1 MTPQR
6 FAESNIVMRA
16 PAGMPECHDVHA
28 WTDGERTLVAFRPEP
43 DELVRL
49 NLGEPIF
56 IHICQAPMPPV
67 GLSVGSPF
75 QLEEKKEEE

>member
-16 PAGMPECHDVHA
+16 PKGMPECNDVHA
-28 WTDGERTLVAFRPEP
+28 WTDGEKTIVAFRPDP
-43 DELVRL
+43 SELVRL
-49 NLGEPIF
+49 NLGEPLF

-67 GLSVGSPF
+67 GVSVGSPF
-75 QLEEKKEEE
+75 ETGKKEEE